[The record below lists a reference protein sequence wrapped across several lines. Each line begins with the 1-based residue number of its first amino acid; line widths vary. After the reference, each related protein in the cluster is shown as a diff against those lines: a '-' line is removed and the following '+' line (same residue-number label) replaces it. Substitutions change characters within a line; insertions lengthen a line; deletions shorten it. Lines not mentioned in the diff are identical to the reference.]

1 MKILARVLALFLIMP
16 VVELFLLLQIDQ
28 VIGIWW
34 TLGIILFTGVLGS
47 YLAKREGLSVWGRF
61 KKRLDSVGIPGEEA
75 LDGVIILI
83 SAALL
88 ITPGVLT
95 DFTGFIGLIPFTRA
109 FVRKAVI
116 KRLKK
121 AMDKGTLGF
130 GFSTLDDAS
139 FGPAGAYGDADLSEG
154 DYNGNPTWEGHP
166 REAPGYAD
174 EVRTEEVPQARA
186 GSDQGDAVQDEQP
199 RALQDKR

>member
-1 MKILARVLALFLIMP
+1 MKILARILALFLIMP

-61 KKRLDSVGIPGEEA
+61 KKRLNSVGVPGEEA

-95 DFTGFIGLIPFTRA
+95 DFVGFIGLIPFTRA

-139 FGPAGAYGDADLSEG
+139 FGPADAYGDVGFSEG
-154 DYNGNPTWEGHP
+154 DYNGNPAWEGHP

-174 EVRTEEVPQARA
+174 EVRPEEVGEAQA
-186 GSDQGDAVQDEQP
+186 GSDEGDPVQDEEP
-199 RALQDKR
+199 RALEDKR